1 MADLH
6 PAMAASMRRIDR
18 ILLAIQQAHPGRV
31 ETRAAL
37 LGAELGVDAF
47 DVLAVKRAGGL
58 RPSTA
63 CCHVRVERGRLHGP
77 AGAAASMREA
87 PAPIDELED
96 RWTVRRGHPS
106 DAIAAAAD
114 SIGAD
119 LTLVAGSGRPRLP
132 LWARPSQD
140 ADLVRAVRGAL
151 LLVHGQPRGVYR
163 SVVVATDFSR
173 ASLAAARTAAL
184 LAPSA
189 RFVFVHAF
197 RQPEQLVLRELEL
210 PQRVLRACGE
220 QAWEAARAPRRV
232 RVAVPARGAARPLRG
247 ARRTGARGDPRLRA
261 APRGRPA
268 GAGQGSMPS
277 GGAPVQRQRDAETD
291 GRRRLRS
298 LDRARARRRRR
309 RAAPGGMNRIEA
321 PLGATWRKAMKSNRR
336 TPAGRDAALQARQ
349 RFETRG
355 KRRIAKRL
363 LVRNAQWR
371 RMVAGGMAAGT
382 ALLASLLVLGEA
394 AAMAI

>member
-220 QAWEAARAPRRV
+220 QAWEAARARLDAFVSLFLREAPPGRCEV
-232 RVAVPARGAARPLRG
+232 HAGPAHAVIRDC
-247 ARRTGARGDPRLRA
+247 ARRHGAD
-261 APRGRPA
+261 
-268 GAGQGSMPS
+268 
-277 GGAPVQRQRDAETD
+277 
-291 GRRRLRS
+291 
-298 LDRARARRRRR
+298 
-309 RAAPGGMNRIEA
+309 
-321 PLGATWRKAMKSNRR
+321 
-336 TPAGRDAALQARQ
+336 
-349 RFETRG
+349 
-355 KRRIAKRL
+355 
-363 LVRNAQWR
+363 
-371 RMVAGGMAAGT
+371 
-382 ALLASLLVLGEA
+382 LLVLGRGACHPGARLSSANVMQKLMDEGACDLLIGPERAGDGGERRQA
-394 AAMAI
+394 A